1 MDFTL
6 EETQHL
12 IEQLTDTVDKL
23 GTSQT
28 IIVIFFVLLITGIF
42 AVVIFIK
49 YIMDKNE
56 SKVSVILDNNEASA
70 AQAKDTE
77 KMLLTILQDTIEK
90 QREDNKAQFDDHK
103 HMVGDLTKAFNHNT
117 ELLEKVTK
125 LIERLVIYEEQSEK
139 SFEKILSEMENAS
152 DKFTDQHDSI
162 YLSIFNSDKKIDNL
176 IKCMDTC
183 KSMSTKIIKE

>member
-6 EETQHL
+6 EETRHL

-56 SKVSVILDNNEASA
+56 NKVNVILDNNKASA

-77 KMLLTILQDTIEK
+77 TILLSILQDNIDK
-90 QREDNKAQFDDHK
+90 QREDNMSQFNDHK
-103 HMVGDLTKAFNHNT
+103 QMVGDLTKAFNHNT

-139 SFEKILSEMENAS
+139 SFEKILSEIENAS
-152 DKFTDQHDSI
+152 DKFADQHDSI

-183 KSMSTKIIKE
+183 KSMSTKTIKE